1 MQKYIRM
8 QSVTPD
14 SRVFLLFRARVL
26 NPAFQIHDRIDVGYR
41 SVSRIRFEQ
50 HYRLL
55 GSIFLDSMK
64 VIFPASNEGRAMHGQ
79 RHF

>member
-26 NPAFQIHDRIDVGYR
+26 NPAFQIHDRIDVGYLLSKSD
-41 SVSRIRFEQ
+41 SV
-50 HYRLL
+50 
-55 GSIFLDSMK
+55 
-64 VIFPASNEGRAMHGQ
+64 
-79 RHF
+79 